1 MALSTSALGHR
12 YIWGLKGDVRQ
23 NVAFHDEHT
32 IVYVA
37 GHTVVLYNTNEKRQ
51 RFIPGTSGGDASG
64 QSEGITALALCPSKR
79 FIAVAEKAERAFIVV
94 YDLRTLRKRK
104 NLAHAEEQARE
115 YISMAFS
122 TDNETLLSLSGAP
135 TWNLTT
141 WRWAK
146 GKVSAV
152 VTANLANLERP
163 TLFECSLS
171 PLDSSVAVALST
183 TTLAFY
189 RVMDTEMRAMPQPQ
203 VSLAEGSELSCHCWL
218 RQPEDHCVAGTSQG
232 ELILY
237 RSGDFVCF
245 LACALPAGVGVSSLA
260 ALSQGFVAGSANGQ
274 FHLLMQEAEA
284 GQVDELFALAHVWS
298 FDGAGAG
305 HPGAGAVAAGA
316 AGAASP
322 R

>member
-37 GHTVVLYNTNEKRQ
+37 GHTVVLYNTTEKRQ

-104 NLAHAEEQARE
+104 NRAEERTQ

-122 TDNETLLSLSGAP
+122 VDNGTLLALGRRHVVLGA
-135 TWNLTT
+135 

-146 GKVSAV
+146 TEVAAV
-152 VTANLANLERP
+152 VTANGQPRAADA
-163 TLFECSLS
+163 LS
-171 PLDSSVAVALST
+171 ARSRRSTSVAVAL
-183 TTLAFY
+183 A
-189 RVMDTEMRAMPQPQ
+189 
-203 VSLAEGSELSCHCWL
+203 
-218 RQPEDHCVAGTSQG
+218 
-232 ELILY
+232 
-237 RSGDFVCF
+237 
-245 LACALPAGVGVSSLA
+245 
-260 ALSQGFVAGSANGQ
+260 
-274 FHLLMQEAEA
+274 
-284 GQVDELFALAHVWS
+284 
-298 FDGAGAG
+298 
-305 HPGAGAVAAGA
+305 
-316 AGAASP
+316 AAS
-322 R
+322 RSTA